1 MDATPDVSLPRDAER
16 VARRRADHREGDL
29 GSGAPRLSDSNWEQ
43 RYFDLRSRQGVKTFQ
58 QPDRLKS
65 PPKSVSVYARNNLW
79 MVNTARVEVRDP
91 KNLYALLIWD
101 EKLTGD
107 GPGGTADCAARVKKL
122 GGRIAIINPT
132 RL

>member
-1 MDATPDVSLPRDAER
+1 M
-16 VARRRADHREGDL
+16 
-29 GSGAPRLSDSNWEQ
+29 
-43 RYFDLRSRQGVKTFQ
+43 KTFL

-65 PPKSVSVYARNNLW
+65 PPKGVSVYARNNLW
-79 MVNTARVEVRDP
+79 MVNTVRVEVRDP

-122 GGRIAIINPT
+122 AI
-132 RL
+132 RLVR